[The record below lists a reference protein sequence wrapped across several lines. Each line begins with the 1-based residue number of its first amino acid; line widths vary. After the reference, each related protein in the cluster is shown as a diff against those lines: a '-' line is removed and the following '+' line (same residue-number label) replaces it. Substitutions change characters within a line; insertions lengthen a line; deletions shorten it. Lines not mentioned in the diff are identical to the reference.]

1 MSKFVNRF
9 VVSDHHFGHTNSW
22 EKFKL
27 ADGCT
32 PLRPFTSNDEMN
44 ETMIE
49 RHNAKVKEHD
59 TVYFLGDVVINRKH
73 LHLVKQLNG
82 RKILIRGNHDI
93 FRDDDYREVGFEQIH
108 GVRVWV
114 DKFVMSHIPLHPD
127 CVSGRFRVNVHGH
140 LHANKVMQDHPMYTR
155 VADPK
160 TFQPQFFNKL
170 TGSRYP
176 VTDETLAMMDRIPD
190 PRYLCV
196 CVEQTDF
203 TPLHF
208 DEVEQRIQ
216 KQWEETGY
224 RPPEND
230 GWGNGSGPN

>member
-1 MSKFVNRF
+1 MTKFVNRF
-9 VVSDHHFGHTNSW
+9 VISDHHFGHTNSW

-27 ADGCT
+27 ADGS

-44 ETMIE
+44 QTMID

-59 TVYFLGDVVINRKH
+59 AVYFLGDVVINRKH

-93 FRDDDYREVGFEQIH
+93 FRDEDYREVGFEQIH
-108 GVRVWV
+108 GVRVFV
-114 DKFVMSHIPLHPD
+114 DKFIMSHIPLHPD
-127 CVSGRFRVNVHGH
+127 CVTGRFRVNVHGH
-140 LHANKVMQDHPMYTR
+140 LHANQVM
-155 VADPK
+155 
-160 TFQPQFFNKL
+160 
-170 TGSRYP
+170 TGYYP
-176 VTDETLAMMDRIPD
+176 DQTID

-208 DEVEQRIQ
+208 DEVEALIQQR
-216 KQWEETGY
+216 WEYAGY
-224 RPPEND
+224 EGPTRA
-230 GWGNGSGPN
+230 WGNGSGPG